1 MKKVLFF
8 CIVLITITIPALTS
22 ITPAQSAQPSEN
34 PGSYTPIPA
43 AEDILSATIQIS
55 IFPAAENSASS
66 ANSTGAVYERGLAT
80 LVQRDSSF
88 FLVSHDHW
96 TNLEQAGRVEFRDA
110 ASELLVELTGAE
122 FNSLIRYQDQGTML
136 LTAPL
141 QLHPQYQAL
150 LASRSEGDSRRPV
163 AAVPLRRVGAVQV
176 GQVVTIAYRSGEG
189 RNQVALLPATII
201 EIANFDG
208 KPSIRLQSLDGT
220 PILPGDSGGG
230 IWLDGELVG
239 NMWLSEWVYDWRIWT
254 WDSLEPKIQRL
265 ATSQSAQ
272 IPVEQIFS
280 LASQPENLV
289 EALPT
294 AGFQD

>member
-8 CIVLITITIPALTS
+8 CIILITITIPALTA

-43 AEDILSATIQIS
+43 AEVVLSATIQLS

-66 ANSTGAVYERGLAT
+66 TNAIGTVYERGLAT
-80 LVQRDSSF
+80 LVQNHNDI

-96 TNLEQAGRVEFRDA
+96 TDLEQAGRVEFRDA
-110 ASELLVELTGAE
+110 AGELLVELTGAE
-122 FNSLIRYQDQGTML
+122 FNSLIRYQDEGTML

-150 LASRSEGDSRRPV
+150 MASRSGADQRRL
-163 AAVPLRRVGAVQV
+163 AAALPLRHSEDVQV
-176 GQVVTIAYRSGEG
+176 GQVVTIAYRSGEA

-201 EIANFDG
+201 EIDEIDG
-208 KPSIRLQSLDGT
+208 KPSIRLHSLDGT

-230 IWLDGELVG
+230 IWQDGQLVG

-254 WDSLEPKIQRL
+254 WDSLEPKIKRL
-265 ATSQSAQ
+265 ATSQAAQ
-272 IPVEQIFS
+272 LPIEQIIS
-280 LASQPENLV
+280 IASQPEDLDGDLL
-289 EALPT
+289 A